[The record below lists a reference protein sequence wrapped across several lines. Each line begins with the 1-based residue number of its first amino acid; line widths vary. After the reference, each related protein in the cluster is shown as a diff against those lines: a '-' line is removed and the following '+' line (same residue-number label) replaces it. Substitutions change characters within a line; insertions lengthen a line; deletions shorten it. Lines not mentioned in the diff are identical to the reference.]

1 MKYEAGLIGN
11 SSKVNTGVDD
21 AGGARSCVQGS
32 STPNPIGGPLDK
44 RRDGTVKP

>member
-11 SSKVNTGVDD
+11 SANLG
-21 AGGARSCVQGS
+21 AGMDGAGCTRSCVQESEKPG
-32 STPNPIGGPLDK
+32 PIAGPADK